1 MPNLKDYDQE
11 KALIVG
17 VRRQYEEEKNI
28 KENLDE
34 LELLL
39 KTAGASVEK
48 RVIQTI
54 KNINSSTF
62 IGKGKAKQIIE
73 EAENLKINIIVFD
86 DDLTPAQIK
95 NYHQM
100 SKIIK
105 VMDRSGL
112 ILDIFQ
118 KHARTK
124 EAKTQ
129 VDLAYLEYLLPRLTR
144 QWTHLERQMGGIGT
158 RAGMGETQIEIDRR
172 LVRNKISKLKKE
184 LNRIEKE
191 RSVQGKDR
199 KKEFRVALVGY
210 TNAGKSTLFKA
221 LTGSDVFIE
230 DQLFATLDTTIRKLK
245 FDPVHV
251 LLLSDTV
258 GFIRKLPHGLI
269 ASFRSTLKEVQEA
282 DLIIKVFDISSNQI
296 VEHMNT
302 INDVL
307 NELNTSS
314 VESIIVLNKVDSI
327 QDMSLINKR
336 KRQFPDAILISA
348 MQHLRISEL
357 KNRIISLMERNF
369 KTIEIVLPYDKG
381 RLINQAQ
388 VGVEVLNRIYDENG
402 IKLVIRGSKS
412 KIDKILMSNIMP

>member
-1 MPNLKDYDQE
+1 M
-11 KALIVG
+11 
-17 VRRQYEEEKNI
+17 
-28 KENLDE
+28 
-34 LELLL
+34 
-39 KTAGASVEK
+39 
-48 RVIQTI
+48 
-54 KNINSSTF
+54 
-62 IGKGKAKQIIE
+62 
-73 EAENLKINIIVFD
+73 
-86 DDLTPAQIK
+86 
-95 NYHQM
+95 
-100 SKIIK
+100 
-105 VMDRSGL
+105 
-112 ILDIFQ
+112 
-118 KHARTK
+118 
-124 EAKTQ
+124 
-129 VDLAYLEYLLPRLTR
+129 
-144 QWTHLERQMGGIGT
+144 
-158 RAGMGETQIEIDRR
+158 
-172 LVRNKISKLKKE
+172 
-184 LNRIEKE
+184 
-191 RSVQGKDR
+191 
-199 KKEFRVALVGY
+199 
-210 TNAGKSTLFKA
+210 
-221 LTGSDVFIE
+221 
-230 DQLFATLDTTIRKLK
+230 
-245 FDPVHV
+245 
-251 LLLSDTV
+251 
-258 GFIRKLPHGLI
+258 
-269 ASFRSTLKEVQEA
+269 QEA